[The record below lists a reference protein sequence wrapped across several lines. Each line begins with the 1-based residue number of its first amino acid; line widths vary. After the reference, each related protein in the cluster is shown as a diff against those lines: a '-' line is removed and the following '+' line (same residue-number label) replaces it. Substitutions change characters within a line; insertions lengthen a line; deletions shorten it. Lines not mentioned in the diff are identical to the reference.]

1 MVFDF
6 LEDSVHSLL
15 VYNFIV
21 CGGYNEIIH
30 VDFQP
35 PLCNFFSENVVHHC
49 LKGCRRVGKAE
60 EHDCWFKE
68 AFTYFEGGLPFVSL
82 LDLDVVVAPLYIKL

>member
-6 LEDSVHSLL
+6 LEDLVHSLL
-15 VYNFIV
+15 VYDFVI
-21 CGGYNEIIH
+21 CGGYDEIIH

-49 LKGCRRVGKAE
+49 LKGRGRVGKAE
-60 EHDCWFKE
+60 EHDCQFKE
-68 AFTYFEGGLPFVSL
+68 AFTCFEGGLSFVSL
-82 LDLDVVVAPLYIKL
+82 LDSDIVVAPSYIEL